1 MLESGRVGEIQDD
14 CSVWCFKDA
23 DVDVVLQTGLR
34 DKNDVDIYEGDIL
47 LGTENNEVY
56 RIDHMLPAPCSLP
69 FACNQYRVLHRRRV
83 LRAQPHRF
91 LKVQGYRRGIDS
103 VLYFGLKA

>member
-56 RIDHMLPAPCSLP
+56 RIDHMLPAHRLSHATSIGYYTGDEYYARSLT
-69 FACNQYRVLHRRRV
+69 A
-83 LRAQPHRF
+83 
-91 LKVQGYRRGIDS
+91 S
-103 VLYFGLKA
+103 